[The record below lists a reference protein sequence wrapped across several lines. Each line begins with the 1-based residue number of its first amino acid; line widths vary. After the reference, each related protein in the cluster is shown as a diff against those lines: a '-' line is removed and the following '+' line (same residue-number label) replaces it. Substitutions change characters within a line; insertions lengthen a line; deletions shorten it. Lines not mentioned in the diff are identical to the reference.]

1 MKRSELKSLIIEC
14 IEEGKGDV
22 SSKMRRRK
30 AQKKYKRREL
40 EKLKANEVASIA
52 RELDAM
58 PLLST
63 DTDEVQDIKGATI
76 DSILEATND

>member
-1 MKRSELKSLIIEC
+1 MKRSELKTIIREC

-40 EKLKANEVASIA
+40 EMMKSKEVANIA
-52 RELDAM
+52 RDLDVM

-63 DTDEVQDIKGATI
+63 DTDDVQDVNADTI
-76 DSILEATND
+76 DSILGATNA